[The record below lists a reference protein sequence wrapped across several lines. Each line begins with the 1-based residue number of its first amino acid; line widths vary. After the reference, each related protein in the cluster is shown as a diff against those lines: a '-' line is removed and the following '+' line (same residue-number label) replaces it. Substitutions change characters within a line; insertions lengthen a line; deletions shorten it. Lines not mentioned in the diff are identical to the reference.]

1 MMNILLKSSEQKNI
15 MAALVAVSVLTVLG
29 GVTTSNNNNVMMII
43 VIRLEAGVFF
53 SGLIRGAEI
62 IGNNPAVQNVTEETK
77 EFLDNN
83 IRGSSSSSSS
93 SSVLVITTNEARYTF
108 SEPVTITVKNIGDQ
122 TLTFPNSAVG
132 LKIQNMNT
140 GQVYSVTAT
149 QVTTE
154 LEPGASRML
163 TWNQEDGNGNN
174 VPAGDYAATV
184 QGVYSHHQLKVS
196 QHKLTSK
203 LQNKY
208 GSTDD
213 CSP

>member
-1 MMNILLKSSEQKNI
+1 MGLITWI
-15 MAALVAVSVLTVLG
+15 AIAVIVLVVIGLG
-29 GVTTSNNNNVMMII
+29 
-43 VIRLEAGVFF
+43 AGVFF

-62 IGNNPAVQNVTEETK
+62 IGNNPAVQNVTQEAK

-83 IRGSSSSSSS
+83 IQGSGSSSSS
-93 SSVLVITTNEARYTF
+93 SSVLVITTNEARYRIG
-108 SEPVTITVKNIGDQ
+108 EPVTITVKNIGDQ

-140 GQVYSVTAT
+140 GQMYNVAAT

-174 VPAGDYAATV
+174 APAGDYTATV
-184 QGVYSHHQLKVS
+184 QGILLLSSSSAQSSSQSVS
-196 QHKLTSK
+196 AQVSFEITE
-203 LQNKY
+203 
-208 GSTDD
+208 
-213 CSP
+213 

>member
-1 MMNILLKSSEQKNI
+1 MGLITWI
-15 MAALVAVSVLTVLG
+15 AIAVIVLVVIGLG
-29 GVTTSNNNNVMMII
+29 
-43 VIRLEAGVFF
+43 AGVFF

-62 IGNNPAVQNVTEETK
+62 IGNNPAVQNVTQEAK

-83 IRGSSSSSSS
+83 IQGSGSSSS
-93 SSVLVITTNEARYTF
+93 SSVLVITTNEARYRIG
-108 SEPVTITVKNIGDQ
+108 EPVTITVKNIGDQ

-140 GQVYSVTAT
+140 GQMYNVAAT

-174 VPAGDYAATV
+174 APAGDYTATV
-184 QGVYSHHQLKVS
+184 QGILSSSSSAQSSSQSVS
-196 QHKLTSK
+196 AQVSFEITE
-203 LQNKY
+203 
-208 GSTDD
+208 
-213 CSP
+213 

>member
-1 MMNILLKSSEQKNI
+1 MGLITWI
-15 MAALVAVSVLTVLG
+15 AIAVIVLVVIGLG
-29 GVTTSNNNNVMMII
+29 
-43 VIRLEAGVFF
+43 AGVFF

-62 IGNNPAVQNVTEETK
+62 IGNNPAVQNVTQEAK

-83 IRGSSSSSSS
+83 IQGSGSSSSSS
-93 SSVLVITTNEARYTF
+93 SSVLVITTNEARYRIG
-108 SEPVTITVKNIGDQ
+108 EPVTITVKNIGDQ

-140 GQVYSVTAT
+140 GQMYNVAAT

-174 VPAGDYAATV
+174 APAGDYTATV
-184 QGVYSHHQLKVS
+184 QGILSSSSSAQSSSQSVS
-196 QHKLTSK
+196 AQVSFEITE
-203 LQNKY
+203 
-208 GSTDD
+208 
-213 CSP
+213 